1 MKKKTDFDYMPVNI
15 QCRCLAFK
23 AGMIANEIFMIE
35 DTPPFDGRTVA
46 SKYRAIDRIAK
57 RIYELS
63 GVPVDK
69 LASVLYNVGGTWG
82 QYFNGL
88 RALGVP
94 IADYEEYLKYTGGIE

>member
-15 QCRCLAFK
+15 QCRCLAIK
-23 AGMIANEIFMIE
+23 AGMIASEIFAIE
-35 DTPPFDGRTVA
+35 DTPPYDGRTVA
-46 SKYRAIDRIAK
+46 QKYRAMERLAK

-69 LASVLYNVGGTWG
+69 LSSVLYNVGVTGP
-82 QYFNGL
+82 QYLNGL

-94 IADYEEYLKYTGGIE
+94 IADYDEYQKYIGGME

>member
-1 MKKKTDFDYMPVNI
+1 MKKKSDFDRMPVNI
-15 QCRCLAFK
+15 QCRCLAIK
-23 AGMIANEIFMIE
+23 AGMIAGEIFMIE
-35 DTPPFDGRTVA
+35 DMPPYDGRTVA
-46 SKYRAIDRIAK
+46 QKYRAMERMAK

-82 QYFNGL
+82 QYLNGL

-94 IADYEEYLKYTGGIE
+94 IADYDEYQKYIGGME